1 MSWGEVSKI
10 NNNFNKTLNEQARE
24 LAYAGAYI
32 FEKDTTFKP
41 EKTGWY
47 KVIVVGSGGET
58 AVRNPSGGTNYFCSG
73 GSGGVAISTLHLSSA
88 ESYPVEVTGDQ
99 SSFNTTI
106 IATAGT
112 DGVVGSS
119 YSRGDGGTAEGG
131 DFNYNGIDG
140 VSKSTSVQYGAYGD
154 GVSVGVYIP
163 ELMRREV
170 RVAYGDSVY
179 ENIIGGY
186 GILGYGASGGSCYGT
201 ITPTGK
207 GAVIIIPLELE
218 E

>member
-24 LAYAGAYI
+24 LAYAGSYI
-32 FEKDTTFKP
+32 FESDTTFKP
-41 EKTGWY
+41 DKSGWY

-58 AVRNPSGGTNYFCSG
+58 AVRTPSSSTNYFCSG

-88 ESYPVEVTGDQ
+88 KSYPVEVTGEQ

-112 DGVVGSS
+112 DGVTGSN
-119 YSRGDGGTAEGG
+119 YMYGDGGTAEGG

-140 VSKSTSVQYGAYGD
+140 VRKSTSVQNGAYGD

-170 RVAYGDSVY
+170 RAAYHDSVY
-179 ENIIGGY
+179 ENVIGGY
-186 GILGYGASGGSCYGT
+186 GILGYGASGGSRYGK
-201 ITPTGK
+201 ITPTGE